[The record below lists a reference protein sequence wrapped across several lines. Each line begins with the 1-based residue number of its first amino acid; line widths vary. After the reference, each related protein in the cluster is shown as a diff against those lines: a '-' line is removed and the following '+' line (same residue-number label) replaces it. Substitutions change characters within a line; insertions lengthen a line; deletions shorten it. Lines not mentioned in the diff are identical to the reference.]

1 MEQPVFWFLPGF
13 NQAAMNTDIPISTSL
28 DDIPEEFLLPEQRLD
43 AIADILATITK
54 RVIIKRYAKHT
65 KH

>member
-1 MEQPVFWFLPGF
+1 MDK
-13 NQAAMNTDIPISTSL
+13 DIPTSSL

-54 RVIIKRYAKHT
+54 RVIIKRHAKHT